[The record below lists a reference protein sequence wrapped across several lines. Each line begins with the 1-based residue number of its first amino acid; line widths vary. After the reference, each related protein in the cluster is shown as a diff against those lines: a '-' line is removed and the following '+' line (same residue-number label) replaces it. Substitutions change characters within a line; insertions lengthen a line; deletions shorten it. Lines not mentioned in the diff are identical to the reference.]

1 VATIPQTSPQAPPS
15 IHIDARSQS
24 RLVDPAELWTH
35 RELLLFLTWRNIN
48 VRYRQS
54 LLGLAWAV
62 FEPFANVVLFTL
74 IFHRLAKLDSGAIP
88 FPLFAL
94 GGILGWSFFA
104 RALRGVTVSLVANAG
119 LVTKA
124 YFPRLI
130 LPLSALF
137 DKLVDF
143 GCALAMFFV
152 LAIWFQN
159 PLDWR
164 LLTLPLWLGLLSV
177 NALGVGLILATINV
191 RFRDVTQAVTFI
203 TQLWMFATPVAYPI
217 TAIPDRWLPLYVLN
231 PLVGAVEATRWSL
244 LPGYPLDPSL
254 LISSVGIGLLSLLAG
269 LWCFSRAQRR
279 FADIV

>member
-1 VATIPQTSPQAPPS
+1 VATIPQSNLPAPA
-15 IHIDARSQS
+15 IIQINARAQS
-24 RLVDPAELWTH
+24 RIVNPAELWAH

-143 GCALAMFFV
+143 GCALAMFFL
-152 LAIWFQN
+152 LAVWFQN
-159 PLDWR
+159 AIDWR
-164 LLTLPLWLGLLSV
+164 ILTLPLWLGLLAV
-177 NALGVGLILATINV
+177 NALGVGLILATVNV
-191 RFRDVTQAVTFI
+191 RFRDVTQGVTFL
-203 TQLWMFATPVAYPI
+203 TQLWMFATPVAYPLN
-217 TAIPDRWLPLYVLN
+217 AIPDRWLPLYVLN

-244 LPGYPLDPSL
+244 LPGYTLDPTL
-254 LISSVGIGLLSLLAG
+254 LISSTTVGLLMLLVG